1 MSQKYLTFAKKHAI
15 SSAAKISEDMRQ
27 ILRSLDELTDEH
39 GLNNNPLTVVQ
50 ELSGLS
56 HISFMC
62 GFTKLIKQE
71 IINILSAGTLIVNY
85 GLLNRHNDRSIESV
99 AGHPKRRFGGK
110 LPPKSSRPSIECRSC
125 NCGECEPEQVYQCD
139 GCGAIVAYCDGA
151 DDKFFEYC
159 DRCVLAM
166 SDLGIE

>member
-1 MSQKYLTFAKKHAI
+1 MYEKYLTFAKKHAI
-15 SSAAKISEDMRQ
+15 SSAAKISEDMRA

-62 GFTKLIKQE
+62 GFTKLIKRE

-85 GLLNRHNDRSIESV
+85 GLLNRHNDRSIE
-99 AGHPKRRFGGK
+99 
-110 LPPKSSRPSIECRSC
+110 IECRSC

-166 SDLGIE
+166 SDLGVD